1 MILVVDVGNTH
12 IVLGVFEG
20 KDLLASWRLSTIKER
35 TADELG
41 MTLLSLFGHEKLL
54 AEKVDAVIVASVVP
68 SIMYTLEHSI
78 KKYFKVDPMV
88 IGPGTKTG
96 INIRC
101 QNPKEVGA
109 DRIVNAV
116 AGFEMYGGPLIIVDM
131 GTATTFCAISAKG
144 EYLGGVI
151 CPGIKISA
159 EALYQKA
166 AKLPRI
172 DLIKPESVIGKNT
185 VSSMQSGIF
194 YGYVGQI
201 DYLVRRIKHEM
212 QEETAKV
219 IATGGLARLI
229 SEECKSI
236 NEVNSTLTLEGL
248 RIVYERN
255 YI

>member
-20 KDLLASWRLSTIKER
+20 KELLASWRLSTEKER

-41 MTLLSLFGHEKLL
+41 MLLLSLFSHGKLN
-54 AEKVDAVIVASVVP
+54 AENVGAVIISSVVP
-68 SIMYTLEHSI
+68 PIMYTLEHSI
-78 KKYFKVDPMV
+78 KKYFKIEPIV

-109 DRIVNAV
+109 DKIVNAV
-116 AGFEMYGGPLIIVDM
+116 AGYEIYGGPLIIVDM

-144 EYLGGVI
+144 EYLGSVI

-166 AKLPRI
+166 SKLPRI
-172 DLIKPESVIGKNT
+172 DLVKPECVIGKNT
-185 VSSMQSGIF
+185 ISSMQSGIF

-201 DYLVRRIKHEM
+201 DYLVKRIKNEM
-212 QEETAKV
+212 QEQTVKV

-248 RIVYERN
+248 RIVFERN
-255 YI
+255 K

>member
-12 IVLGVFEG
+12 IVLGAFEG
-20 KDLLASWRLSTIKER
+20 KNLLASWRLSTNKER

-41 MTLLSLFGHEKLL
+41 MLLLSLFEHERLSVHNV
-54 AEKVDAVIVASVVP
+54 EAVIIASVVP
-68 SIMYTLEHSI
+68 SIMYSLEHSI
-78 KKYFKVDPMV
+78 KKYLKIDPMV

-131 GTATTFCAISAKG
+131 GTATTFCAISTKG

-151 CPGIKISA
+151 CPGIQISA
-159 EALYQKA
+159 EALHQKA

-172 DLIKPESVIGKNT
+172 DLVKPDSVIGKNT
-185 VSSMQSGIF
+185 VSSMQAGIF
-194 YGYVGQI
+194 YGYVGQV
-201 DYLVRRIKHEM
+201 DYIVKRMKHEM
-212 QEETAKV
+212 QEENVKV

-229 SEECKSI
+229 SEESKTIS
-236 NEVNSTLTLEGL
+236 EVNSILTLEGL

-255 YI
+255 YN